1 MRTLIVLFVLWL
13 TVLAGLFG
21 CSSSTS
27 TPRTLVQSVVADTHL
42 GWRPAPENQLAF
54 SLATA
59 SGVAQ
64 IELQPLPD
72 QFTLVTL
79 ELLGMR
85 NVEGIQWQDE
95 KGEST
100 MLYDGQAGLDGVSLQ
115 SRDHGFHLQLQLS
128 SMDYLRNG
136 GVLTVIDR
144 RH

>member
-13 TVLAGLFG
+13 TVLAGLSG
-21 CSSSTS
+21 CSSSA
-27 TPRTLVQSVVADTHL
+27 PRSFAQSIVADTHL

-54 SLATA
+54 SLATV

-64 IELQPLPD
+64 VELQPLPE

-79 ELLGMR
+79 ELPGMR
-85 NVEGIQWQDE
+85 NVEGIQWQGE
-95 KGEST
+95 EGEST

-115 SRDHGFHLQLQLS
+115 SRDHGFRLQLQLS

-144 RH
+144 RR

>member
-1 MRTLIVLFVLWL
+1 MRTLIVFLVLWL
-13 TVLAGLFG
+13 AALAGPLG
-21 CSSSTS
+21 CSSST
-27 TPRTLVQSVVADTHL
+27 PRNFAQSVVADTHL

-59 SGVAQ
+59 SGVARV
-64 IELQPLPD
+64 ELQPLPEE
-72 QFTLVTL
+72 FTLVTL

-100 MLYDGQAGLDGVSLQ
+100 LLYDGKAGLSGVSLQ
-115 SRDHGFHLQLQLS
+115 SQGHGFRLQLQLS